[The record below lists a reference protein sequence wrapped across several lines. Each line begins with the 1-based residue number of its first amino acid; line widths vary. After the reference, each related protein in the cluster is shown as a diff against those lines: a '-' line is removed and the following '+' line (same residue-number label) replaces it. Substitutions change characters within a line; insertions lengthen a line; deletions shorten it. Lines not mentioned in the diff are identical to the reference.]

1 MSTEKFCLKWND
13 FESNISLAFREIRED
28 KDFFDVTLAC
38 GEGEQQISAHKVI
51 LAACSPFFRNVLRR
65 NPHQHPL
72 LYLKGVTY
80 SDLQSVLSFMY
91 HGEVNVAQEELN
103 GFLSIAEELKVKGLT
118 QGNDGGSSK
127 RPRSPAPS
135 KSSSSLPVKR
145 PRPAPPIPPVQDDPD
160 IQEVVPVKTEPA
172 LAAVTS
178 YSEAGAS
185 QDQQQQ
191 QVATYD
197 EENYAEYGEYE
208 DQQGYTDTGM
218 VDFNQSMDGNKEALM
233 RRVDGGYECILCCKV
248 IKHNN
253 IKRHI
258 QDIHSSDG
266 QSFMCDV
273 CQKYFKNQNSLNV
286 HYYKFHHKEKQN
298 VL

>member
-1 MSTEKFCLKWND
+1 M
-13 FESNISLAFREIRED
+13 
-28 KDFFDVTLAC
+28 
-38 GEGEQQISAHKVI
+38 
-51 LAACSPFFRNVLRR
+51 
-65 NPHQHPL
+65 
-72 LYLKGVTY
+72 
-80 SDLQSVLSFMY
+80 
-91 HGEVNVAQEELN
+91 NVAQEELN

-145 PRPAPPIPPVQDDPD
+145 PRPAPPIPPVQDDD

-178 YSEAGAS
+178 YSGAGAS

-191 QVATYD
+191 VATYE

-218 VDFNQSMDGNKEALM
+218 VDFNQSMDGNKGNKSEQ
-233 RRVDGGYECILCCKV
+233 
-248 IKHNN
+248 IKP
-253 IKRHI
+253 R
-258 QDIHSSDG
+258 
-266 QSFMCDV
+266 
-273 CQKYFKNQNSLNV
+273 
-286 HYYKFHHKEKQN
+286 
-298 VL
+298 